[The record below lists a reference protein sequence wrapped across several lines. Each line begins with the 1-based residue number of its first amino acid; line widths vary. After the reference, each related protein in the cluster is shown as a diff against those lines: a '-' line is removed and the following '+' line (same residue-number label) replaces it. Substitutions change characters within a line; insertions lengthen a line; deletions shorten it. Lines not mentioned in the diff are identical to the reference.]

1 MNKRNTSQHL
11 SRGQGM
17 TEYIIIVALIAIA
30 AIATTSFFGSTV
42 RNQVAGMA
50 ASLAGNQTSAD
61 KAMTQATSAGRSAS
75 TEAGNDKGLNNF
87 TDNIAA
93 SK

>member
-1 MNKRNTSQHL
+1 MNIAQMRRFGC
-11 SRGQGM
+11 RGQGM

-42 RNQVAGMA
+42 RNQVAAMA
-50 ASLAGNQTSAD
+50 ASLAGNQTSAS
-61 KAMTQATSAGRSAS
+61 KATDQATKAGKSS
-75 TEAGNDKGLNNF
+75 TTEANNAKGLNNF

-93 SK
+93 TR